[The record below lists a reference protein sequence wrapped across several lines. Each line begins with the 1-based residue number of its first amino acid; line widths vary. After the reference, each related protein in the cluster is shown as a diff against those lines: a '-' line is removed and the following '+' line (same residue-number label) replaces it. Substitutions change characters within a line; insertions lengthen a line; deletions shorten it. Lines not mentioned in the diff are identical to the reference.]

1 MNFKILKGSLSGHL
15 TCVKHFIFCDLV
27 LNIKLNYFTIQYC
40 YFKSSDKICII
51 LIIIKNNIIIYLI
64 RVILKYFIAYV
75 NTQLQVTFVLCP
87 SINIVRLIVGSSA
100 VKAKG
105 LRCVRDLEPN
115 LYELCR
121 TRVMMAL
128 IQPVL
133 FVPLIRFKY
142 GRDKTRFNCLWRYR
156 WNSSFRYKEKL
167 YQSDSHSWFIF
178 KHSCFAFFCYL

>member
-27 LNIKLNYFTIQYC
+27 LNIKQNYFTIQYC
-40 YFKSSDKICII
+40 YFKSSDKLCII

-64 RVILKYFIAYV
+64 RVLLNICCICKYSVASM
-75 NTQLQVTFVLCP
+75 FVLFP
-87 SINIVRLIVGSSA
+87 SINIVRLIVGSLA